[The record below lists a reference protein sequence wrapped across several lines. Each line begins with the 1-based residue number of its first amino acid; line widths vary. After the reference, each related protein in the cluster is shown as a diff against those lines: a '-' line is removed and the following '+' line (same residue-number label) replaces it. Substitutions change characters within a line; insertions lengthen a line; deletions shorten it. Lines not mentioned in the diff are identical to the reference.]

1 MFFLLVKHHT
11 FICERHALAENVTL
25 SGLTKNFPWIFAI
38 YHHYLA
44 FLKFKDSVVYRFKI
58 SGCKVA
64 VFVIAWIDV

>member
-11 FICERHALAENVTL
+11 FICARRALAESITL
-25 SGLTKNFPWIFAI
+25 SGLTENFPWLFAI

-44 FLKFKDSVVYRFKI
+44 FLKFVDSVVYCFKI
-58 SGCKVA
+58 SGCKVT